1 MRAAEIGRKSGL
13 SYIYAGNLPG
23 EVGDLENTRCPNCQ
37 QLLIERYGYL
47 ITGYHVTSNGCCPSC
62 GTRIPGRWAREFQ
75 GQITAYP
82 YVPRTR
88 SSLVSILGSSVS
100 I

>member
-47 ITGYHVTSNGCCPSC
+47 VSATHAFQSVLDSRFFSIDINPAPDGVGFGSPWLRSDGIVALLAETTGIST
-62 GTRIPGRWAREFQ
+62 
-75 GQITAYP
+75 
-82 YVPRTR
+82 
-88 SSLVSILGSSVS
+88 
-100 I
+100 